1 MKKPSAKQR
10 LTDGAALIGA
20 TQPMRVDIPGTRR
33 NVADL
38 AGDSASESTLA
49 TLERAMAELKALKIA
64 PFLQRSVECIR
75 LEDAVGA
82 GEWAVKA
89 LECDEKNGIAWR
101 LLGISRE
108 KLGDF
113 ATAITCYETALTQLT
128 DQGEIANDIGRLA
141 YRLDQ
146 KDVAAKL
153 FAYFCNAHPEIPDG
167 ANNLACVLR
176 DQNRYAEAIDALKAA
191 LGRHP
196 ENPLLWNTLGS
207 VLCEQGDPATALT
220 FFEESLRLDPAH
232 AKARYNR
239 GNALHALSRFDEA
252 LVDCEAA
259 MAIAKD
265 PTDLAMMRLSRST
278 IRLCLGRVAEGW
290 DDYEARFDPHFAG
303 VTQFLI
309 NRPKWT
315 PGDDLNGKSLLLIG
329 EQGLGDEVLF
339 ANTIPDI
346 VKALGP
352 AGKLSIALEPRLVSL
367 FQRSFPTAN
376 IGAHVTYNVNGQTIR
391 TIPFLGDHKDIDL
404 WAPLA
409 SPLRRF
415 RTSHAAFP
423 DRPRFLIPDEG
434 RIAHWREV
442 LKTAPEGLK
451 AGILWKSMKLSGSRH
466 GHFSPFEQWA
476 PILTTPGVCFVNL
489 QYGDCAE
496 DLAQAKAELG
506 VDIWTPP
513 GIDLKN
519 DLDDLASLCCALDL
533 IIGFANATTNIAAA
547 SGANVWLIGA
557 PGSWVQ
563 MGARRHLWYQQVRL
577 FTRPVDGE
585 WDDVMGETAV
595 ALAKSSPSPME
606 HKPG

>member
-1 MKKPSAKQR
+1 MTKSSTKQR
-10 LTDGAALIGA
+10 LAQGSAPAHPA
-20 TQPMRVDIPGTRR
+20 QPARADIPGVRR

-38 AGDSASESTLA
+38 AGDSASESSLA
-49 TLERAMAELKALKIA
+49 MLDRAMADLKAMKIA
-64 PFLQRSVECIR
+64 PFLQRSVECVR
-75 LEDAVGA
+75 REDPAGA
-82 GEWAVKA
+82 GEWAIKA
-89 LECDEKNGIAWR
+89 LELDEKNGIAWR

-153 FAYFCNAHPEIPDG
+153 FAYFCNAHPEIADG

-176 DQNRYAEAIDALKAA
+176 DQNRYAEAIDALKTA
-191 LGRHP
+191 LGHHP

-207 VLCEQGDPATALT
+207 VLCDQGDPLTAIT
-220 FFEESLRLDPAH
+220 FFDEALRLDPIH

-252 LVDCEAA
+252 LADCEAA
-259 MAIAKD
+259 LALAAD
-265 PTDLAMMRLSRST
+265 PTDIAMMRLSRST
-278 IRLCLGRVAEGW
+278 ILLCLGRVAEGW
-290 DDYEARFDPHFAG
+290 EDYEARFDPHFAG

-309 NRPKWT
+309 DQPKWS
-315 PGDDLNGKSLLLIG
+315 PDLNLAGKSMLLIG

-339 ANTIPDI
+339 ANTVPDI
-346 VKALGP
+346 IEALGP
-352 AGKLSIALEPRLVSL
+352 DGKLAIALEPRLVSL
-367 FQRSFPTAN
+367 FQRSFPKAT
-376 IGAHVTYNVNGQTIR
+376 IGAHVTYNVNGHTVR
-391 TIPFLGDHKDIDL
+391 TMPFIKDVAHIDM

-409 SPLRRF
+409 SPLRKF
-415 RTSHAAFP
+415 RSSHAAFP
-423 DRPRFLIPDEG
+423 NRPRFLVPDEG
-434 RIAHWREV
+434 RVEHWRKV
-442 LKTAPEGLK
+442 LRDGPAGPKV
-451 AGILWKSMKLSGSRH
+451 GILWKSMKLSGSRH

-476 PILTTPGVCFVNL
+476 PVLQTPEICFVNL
-489 QYGDCAE
+489 QYGECEAE
-496 DLAQAKAELG
+496 LAQAKAELG

-547 SGANVWLIGA
+547 SGANVWLIGT

-563 MGARRHLWYQQVRL
+563 MGAGKHHWYPQARL
-577 FTRPVDGE
+577 FTRPVGGE
-585 WDDVMGETAV
+585 WSDVMAETAE
-595 ALAKSSPSPME
+595 ALTKVDWPAAERKAV
-606 HKPG
+606 